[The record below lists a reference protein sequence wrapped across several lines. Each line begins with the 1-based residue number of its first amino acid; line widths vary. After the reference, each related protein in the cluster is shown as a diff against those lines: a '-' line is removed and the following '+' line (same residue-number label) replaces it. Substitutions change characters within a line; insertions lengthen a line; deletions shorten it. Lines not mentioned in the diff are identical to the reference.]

1 VVTTT
6 DLAFLPATDIA
17 EAIRAKQ
24 LSAREVTQSVLD
36 RIDEV
41 DGKVNAF
48 VTRMDDEALMS
59 ATAADDATGRG
70 DSLGVLHGVPVSI
83 KDLFEVKG
91 VRCTQGSLLYKDSIA
106 QKDSPSV
113 ARLRREGAIIIG
125 TTNSP
130 EFGMVG
136 WTDNKVAG
144 RTNNPWN
151 LDRIAGGSSGG
162 AGAAAAAG
170 MAPLALGSDGGGSIR
185 IPSCFCGIFGLKPT
199 WNLVP
204 KQSGTGGWATMS
216 HAGPMTRTVAD
227 AALMMDA
234 IAGYEPGVAFS
245 FDKPVRSYSE
255 EIAKPLGKLRVAWS
269 PNMGYGIVDPEVA
282 SLAEAAAKKFSDLGC
297 EVEEADPDWSEIAG
311 PGSPFVTLAGV
322 ETYAGMADLVEQQGD
337 KLMDYTVAFV
347 GAGKRFTTS
356 DYIAAQHTRVLMW
369 DKLTRFFEQYHLLL
383 TPSMATVAF
392 PHGQQPRQINGVD
405 VPPFAWSPFTT
416 PFNLTGV
423 PAATVPAGFNSEGL
437 PVGLQIVGPAFHD
450 HIVLRAAAAY
460 EQAAPWADQRP
471 SL

>member
-1 VVTTT
+1 VVTTA
-6 DLAFLPATDIA
+6 DLTFLPATEIA
-17 EAIRAKQ
+17 KAISNKQ
-24 LSAREVTQSVLD
+24 LSAREVTQSVLG

-48 VTRMDDEALMS
+48 VTRIDDEALKAAAAADE
-59 ATAADDATGRG
+59 ATARG
-70 DSLGVLHGVPVSI
+70 ESLGVLHGVPVSI

-91 VRCTQGSLLYKDSIA
+91 VRCTQGSLLYKDSVA
-106 QKDSPSV
+106 EKDSASV
-113 ARLRREGAIIIG
+113 ARLRRAGAIIVG

-136 WTDNKVAG
+136 WTENKLAG

-151 LDRIAGGSSGG
+151 LERIAGGSSGG

-204 KQSGTGGWATMS
+204 KQGGPGGWTTLS

-234 IAGYEPGVAFS
+234 IAGFEPGVAFS
-245 FDKPVRSYSE
+245 LAKPVESYSD
-255 EIAKPLGKLRVAWS
+255 EIRKPLGKLRVAWS
-269 PNMGYGIVDPEVA
+269 PNMGYAAVDPEVA
-282 SLAEAAAKKFSDLGC
+282 SLAEAAARKFSDLGC
-297 EVEEADPDWSEIAG
+297 EVEEADPDWAELAG
-311 PGSPFVTLAGV
+311 PGSPFMAIAGV
-322 ETYAGMADLVEQQGD
+322 ETYTGLSELVEQHKD
-337 KLMDYTVAFV
+337 ELMDYTVAFV
-347 GAGKRFTTS
+347 GAGQRYTAA
-356 DYIAAQHTRVLMW
+356 DYIKAHHDRVAMW
-369 DKLTRFFEQYHLLL
+369 EKLTTFFTKYDLLL
-383 TPSMATVAF
+383 TPALATVAF
-392 PHGQQPRQINGVD
+392 PHGQQPRQIAGVE
-405 VPPFAWSPFTT
+405 VPPFAWSPFTV

-437 PVGLQIVGPAFHD
+437 PAGLQIVGPAFQD
-450 HIVLRAAAAY
+450 HVVLRAAAAY
-460 EQAAPWADQRP
+460 EEADPWAHHRP
-471 SL
+471 QI